1 MESYCF
7 IIITVGPDEEDD
19 DYREWYEF
27 QHVPDV
33 LDVPGFISAQ
43 RFRLEEEPE
52 NMRRY
57 LTLFEI
63 ETNDIDRV
71 MATLRQRAGTS
82 LMPLMK
88 GAGQQ
93 TVNRM
98 VGKAVMPKL
107 TNSP

>member
-1 MESYCF
+1 MEQYCF

-19 DYREWYEF
+19 DYRAWYEC
-27 QHVPDV
+27 QHMPDV
-33 LDVPGFISAQ
+33 LDVPGFVSAQ
-43 RFRLEEEPE
+43 RFRLQEEPE

-63 ETNDIDRV
+63 ETDDIEKSMR
-71 MATLRQRAGTS
+71 TLRQRAGTS

-93 TVNRM
+93 TAQRM
-98 VGKAVMPKL
+98 VGRAVMPKL
-107 TNSP
+107 TNTP